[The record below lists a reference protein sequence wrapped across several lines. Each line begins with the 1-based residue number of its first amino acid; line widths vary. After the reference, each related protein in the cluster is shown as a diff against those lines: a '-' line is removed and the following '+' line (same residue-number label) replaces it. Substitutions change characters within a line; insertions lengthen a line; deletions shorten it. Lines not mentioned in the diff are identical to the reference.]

1 MVKHT
6 QIIDTRIV
14 WVCLTILWL
23 SVFDHFVKLALK
35 RLTIKLSSESRVIKS
50 EMKKETSLQNN
61 FILISN
67 AFSLTFLVDELVSL
81 QLVFPEHSHKHR
93 IWSYLKTFF

>member
-1 MVKHT
+1 M
-6 QIIDTRIV
+6 
-14 WVCLTILWL
+14 
-23 SVFDHFVKLALK
+23 FDHFVKLALK
-35 RLTIKLSSESRVIKS
+35 RLTIKLSSESRAIKS

-93 IWSYLKTFF
+93 I